1 MTQQNKIKELAENFK
16 SKFMITIEVDTITG
30 NSRLKEDCGLDSLDL
45 VEIGMVIEDDYG
57 VILVDEDL
65 KNIKTFGQLVEAV
78 FNR

>member
-16 SKFMITIEVDTITG
+16 SKFMITIGVDTITE

-45 VEIGMVIEDDYG
+45 VEVGMVIEDDYG

>member
-16 SKFMITIEVDTITG
+16 SKFMITIEVDTITE

-45 VEIGMVIEDDYG
+45 VEVGMVIEDDYG